1 MKTVTTSDTERDP
14 IAVLSAEDSWELLG
28 EGQLGRLV
36 LSAAGR
42 IDIFPINYVAD
53 RNRIYFRT
61 AEGSKLVEL
70 TIHDEVVFEVDHV
83 GERSG
88 WSVIVHGTA
97 RRLVSYG
104 EIAAVDELN
113 LRTWIPTAKYN
124 YVEIVPTEI
133 TGRLV
138 RFGEE

>member
-1 MKTVTTSDTERDP
+1 MNLVTAGDDTSP
-14 IAVLSAEDSWELLG
+14 ITVLSIEQSWELLSQG
-28 EGQLGRLV
+28 RLGRLV

-53 RNRIYFRT
+53 RNRIFFRT

-70 TIHDEVVFEVDHV
+70 TIHDDVVFEVDHV
-83 GERSG
+83 GEGSG

-97 RRLVSYG
+97 RRLESYG
-104 EIAAVDELN
+104 EIAAVEELD
-113 LRTWIPTAKYN
+113 LRSWIPTEKHN

-133 TGRLV
+133 TGRQV